1 MTMGKQEQVYAFDWF
16 GGPAYQAERVSR
28 RRECMLR
35 QRAKGACL
43 ITVLV
48 QDGPGAPTE
57 LRQYFA
63 LDLRQAICR
72 AAELQVR
79 LPALE
84 VEAAIVGL
92 RRATDSELNTFF
104 RAIDRIEKEMP
115 GAVTETAGA
124 IRTCTQKGSSDEPTT
139 ERR

>member
-1 MTMGKQEQVYAFDWF
+1 MGKQEQAYAFDWL
-16 GGPAYQAERVSR
+16 GGPVYRTESVSQ

-35 QRAKGACL
+35 QRATGACL
-43 ITVLV
+43 ITVLA
-48 QDGPGAPTE
+48 QDGPGALAE

-84 VEAAIVGL
+84 VDAAIVGL
-92 RRATDSELNTFF
+92 RRATDSELNAFF

-115 GAVTETAGA
+115 GPVTETAGA
-124 IRTCTQKGSSDEPTT
+124 IRTGTQKGSSNEPTR

>member
-1 MTMGKQEQVYAFDWF
+1 MGKQDQVYAFDWF
-16 GGPAYQAERVSR
+16 GGPVYRSDKVSR
-28 RRECMLR
+28 RRERMLR
-35 QRAKGACL
+35 QSATGACL
-43 ITVLV
+43 ISVLV
-48 QDGPGAPTE
+48 QDVPGAPTE

-92 RRATDSELNTFF
+92 RRATDSELDAFF

-115 GAVTETAGA
+115 GPVTETGPA
-124 IRTCTQKGSSDEPTT
+124 IRTTTQKGSRNDSTT